1 MEEFELGNI
10 IVKSR
15 NYGDI
20 EIPSNQIYDL
30 VKKCVVDSKNI
41 SDLLKKEVDEYFE
54 GERVDNYYY
63 SISSTEAP
71 TYLKCFHDILARDF
85 TIEKII
91 DFDFKRLYEV
101 PPTYHEFQVGKDDK
115 ESMLIKGVI
124 FASDEIG
131 NKYVFNL
138 IPYTEDYSVELECY
152 FDSSKT
158 KFKDFWKNVEDYF
171 DEFGPLRNQKIDSN
185 WKFVEYEEKTWD
197 SIVISEKNKKMID
210 RHIVNFI
217 DLIDTY
223 KQKRLPASRGILIS
237 GPPGTGKTLC
247 CETIMSMVDA
257 TTIYV
262 TSDSIDSIGQIKGL
276 YKLARRLSPSLVIIE
291 DIDTLGGLD
300 RRERGNHPLLGE
312 FLNCLSGVGGNDGVI
327 TIATTNYPENIDI
340 ALGDRPGRFDLRVK
354 FGYPDKELR
363 GYILEKYLK
372 EFETK
377 GKLNLSKIIKETE
390 NMSGAYLKEV
400 IMVAYMITI
409 EYGVEVIDQ
418 KILDEAFESVK
429 QLKREV
435 DKSYGVR
442 RENDK
447 THTLY
452 G

>member
-71 TYLKCFHDILARDF
+71 TYPKCFHDILARDF

-124 FASDEIG
+124 FASDEVG

-138 IPYTEDYSVELECY
+138 IPYTEDYSVEFECY

-400 IMVAYMITI
+400 IMVAYMITM